1 MNPDMAYST
10 DKNLVWGMKVIK
22 DFQFPLEKVDINKAY
37 KGFKAWVESN
47 GDDFYAN
54 WYKNPVTGQVA
65 TW

>member
-1 MNPDMAYST
+1 
-10 DKNLVWGMKVIK
+10 MKVIK

-37 KGFKAWVESN
+37 KGFKAWIESN